1 MACSGNVMGDEVKI
15 VILGDRGVGKTS
27 LILTLVTEEFCAKP
41 PRTVNR
47 IGITSEVSAK
57 NSSAG
62 LTYLVDYS

>member
-1 MACSGNVMGDEVKI
+1 MGDEVKI

-27 LILTLVTEEFCAKP
+27 LILTLVTEEFCSKP

-47 IGITSEVSAK
+47 IGITSEVS
-57 NSSAG
+57 SAG

>member
-1 MACSGNVMGDEVKI
+1 MKFSGNVMGDEVKI

-27 LILTLVTEEFCAKP
+27 LILTLVTEEFCSKP

-47 IGITSEVSAK
+47 IGITSDAHI
-57 NSSAG
+57 SSAG

>member
-1 MACSGNVMGDEVKI
+1 MGDEVKI

-27 LILTLVTEEFCAKP
+27 LILTLVTEEFCSKP

-47 IGITSEVSAK
+47 IGITSEVG
-57 NSSAG
+57 SSAG